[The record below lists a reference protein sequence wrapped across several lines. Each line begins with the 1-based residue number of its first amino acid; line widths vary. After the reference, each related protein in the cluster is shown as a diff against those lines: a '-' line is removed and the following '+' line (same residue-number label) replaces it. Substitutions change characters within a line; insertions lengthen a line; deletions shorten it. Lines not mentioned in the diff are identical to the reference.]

1 MRCQER
7 RRELH
12 LTAAHAGVC
21 GLPRRV
27 ASGGP
32 LSADERRGNA
42 PSSAGKLAWVK
53 QQLVLLR
60 FCHRTKTIADALSL
74 SYVSPQ
80 AHVYYAS
87 CAQ

>member
-1 MRCQER
+1 MHCQER

-42 PSSAGKLAWVK
+42 PSNAGKSAWVK
-53 QQLVLLR
+53 PAAGITEVLLPYNDNYGR
-60 FCHRTKTIADALSL
+60 SL
-74 SYVSPQ
+74 TQLCKPTSSRLLRQ
-80 AHVYYAS
+80 L
-87 CAQ
+87 C